1 MNTTVNTTPQLEAL
15 NNALQYFGLKNINIH
30 EKQYSDKRKKVSKFF
45 LQNGAETISPVLDYN
60 EMNHFILG
68 MGTMQKLTF
77 NK

>member
-1 MNTTVNTTPQLEAL
+1 METKTQLEAL
-15 NNALQYFGLKNINIH
+15 NSALNSFGLKNIILQ

-45 LQNGAETISPVLDYN
+45 LQDGAKTISPVLDYN

>member
-1 MNTTVNTTPQLEAL
+1 METNTKIEAL
-15 NNALQYFGLKNINIH
+15 INALNSFGLKNIILQ

-45 LQNGAETISPVLDYN
+45 LQQGAETISPVLDYN

>member
-1 MNTTVNTTPQLEAL
+1 METSTQLDAL
-15 NNALQYFGLKNINIH
+15 NNSLSYFGFKNINLH

-45 LQNGAETISPVLDYN
+45 LQQGAETISPVLDYN

-68 MGTMQKLTF
+68 MGAMQKLTF

>member
-1 MNTTVNTTPQLEAL
+1 METTPQLEAL
-15 NNALQYFGLKNINIH
+15 NNALQYFGFKNVILH

-68 MGTMQKLTF
+68 MATMQRLTI